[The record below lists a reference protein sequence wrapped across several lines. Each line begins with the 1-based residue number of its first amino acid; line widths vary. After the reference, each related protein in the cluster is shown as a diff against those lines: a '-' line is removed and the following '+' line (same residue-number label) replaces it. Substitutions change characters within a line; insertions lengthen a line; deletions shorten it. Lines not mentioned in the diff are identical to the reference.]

1 MNYWEVLY
9 TAADNVGVNT
19 TDIGPKLGMSRGYIS
34 AAKAKGAI
42 PSVSNAA
49 RFLGA
54 CGYALCA
61 VPDDDIPESALV
73 INDSKQ

>member
-1 MNYWEVLY
+1 MNYWKALY

-19 TDIGPKLGMSRGYIS
+19 TEIGPKLGMSRGYIA
-34 AAKAKGAI
+34 AAKAKDAS

-49 RFLGA
+49 RFLGV

-61 VPDDDIPESALV
+61 VPDDEIPEHALV
-73 INDSKQ
+73 IDA